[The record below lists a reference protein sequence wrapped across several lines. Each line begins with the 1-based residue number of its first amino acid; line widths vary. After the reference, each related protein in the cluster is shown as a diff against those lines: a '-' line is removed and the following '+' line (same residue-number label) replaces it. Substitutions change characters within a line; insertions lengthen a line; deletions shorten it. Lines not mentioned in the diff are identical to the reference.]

1 MKVQEW
7 IKYQGTVI
15 FALSEQERLAKAEL
29 AKTNERLMK
38 SEERSRKIKAA
49 NAKMLEYISKKVK

>member
-7 IKYQGTVI
+7 IKYQSTII
-15 FALSEQERLAKAEL
+15 FALSEQERLLKTEL
-29 AKTNERLMK
+29 AKADERLMK

-49 NAKMLEYISKKVK
+49 NAKMLEYISKK

>member
-7 IKYQGTVI
+7 IKYQSTVI
-15 FALSEQERLAKAEL
+15 FALSEQERLSKAEL
-29 AKTNERLMK
+29 AKANERLMK

-49 NAKMLEYISKKVK
+49 NAKMLEYISKKMK